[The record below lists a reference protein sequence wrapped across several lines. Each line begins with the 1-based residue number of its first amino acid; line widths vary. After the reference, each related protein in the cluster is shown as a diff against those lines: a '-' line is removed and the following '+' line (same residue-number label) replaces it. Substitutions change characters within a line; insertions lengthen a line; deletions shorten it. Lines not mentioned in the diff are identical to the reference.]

1 MKKLLTVLALVA
13 SAAASFGQGTITFQN
28 SGLIF
33 GDLPGV
39 PAPDRRVYLGSVANG
54 TLLVG
59 TNYAAQL
66 WYDTGTGMRPLQ
78 EATKIFRIPTTTQ
91 PGTWNTAPTAV
102 ATFPDL
108 AVGGTAQLEV
118 RVWDI
123 QRFATFAA
131 AVAGGGET
139 GRSQPFSYLV
149 PPAGSAPADYTLK
162 GLRAF
167 AVVPE
172 PSVIALGV
180 LGLGSLL
187 LFRRKKA

>member
-28 SGLIF
+28 NGTIF
-33 GDLPGV
+33 GDVGT
-39 PAPDRRVYLGSVANG
+39 APDRKVYFGSVGNG
-54 TLLVG
+54 TGLTG

-66 WYDTGTGMRPLQ
+66 WYDTGTGMRPVDGAIRLFRV
-78 EATKIFRIPTTTQ
+78 ATTSL
-91 PGTWNTAPTAV
+91 PGTWNTAPN
-102 ATFPDL
+102 ATVTFLDL
-108 AVGGTAQLEV
+108 AAGGAAQLEV

-123 QRFATFAA
+123 QKFATFAA
-131 AVAGGGET
+131 AAAGGGEI
-139 GRSQPFSYLV
+139 GRSGAFSYTV
-149 PPAGSAPADYTLK
+149 PQPGSAPADYTLK

-172 PSVIALGV
+172 PSTIALGV

>member
-28 SGLIF
+28 SGAIF
-33 GDLPGV
+33 GDPVGV
-39 PAPDRRVYLGSVANG
+39 TIDRKVYLGSVGNG
-54 TLLVG
+54 AGLVG
-59 TNYAAQL
+59 TNWAAQL

-78 EATKIFRIPTTTQ
+78 EATKIFRVPTTLS
-91 PGTWNTAPTAV
+91 PGTWNTAPTAL

-108 AVGGTAQLEV
+108 AVGGTAMLEV

-123 QRFATFAA
+123 QRFATYAA
-131 AVAGGGET
+131 ALAGGGET
-139 GRSQPFSYLV
+139 GKSDPFSYLV